1 MTEEKQKRKPLTLQT
16 TVPVPSS
23 EEDSGGDKIRQSL
36 SHGRSK
42 SVIVEVKRKRSKVPS
57 ETLTTHSEEIHP
69 KLTDQEQSLRLKAL
83 REAEAVAAMRKEER
97 VSIEVPLTPEV
108 LEELVDL
115 TSSEKKE
122 AVEKREARLEGRRR
136 KEDRDDFEEE
146 VRAKPAA
153 KGGGRKK
160 AVRSIMMVDT
170 DGDESSPRFVVGLKK
185 LRKGKRPV
193 SASAVGPKLIE
204 IRESLTV
211 SNLSVLLGKK
221 TSIIIKGLSK
231 YDDRNLSPSS
241 IIEGDA
247 AQLVAEE
254 LGYSVTRHYGE
265 DKEAMVWDQTPVH
278 LKERPPVVTVMG
290 HVDHGKT
297 SLLDALRKT
306 DIAAKEVGGITQ
318 HIGAYQVT
326 LPSGKT
332 ITFVDTPGHEAF
344 TQMRARGAQT
354 TDMVILVVAAD
365 DGIKEQTI
373 EAIRHA
379 QAAKVP
385 IIVAINKIDKPGA
398 RPDHV
403 RQALL
408 SYDIVVESLGGD
420 VQAIEVSALT
430 GLNLDALEEAIL
442 LQGEIM
448 GLQADEDMRAK
459 GIILE
464 THMKKGQGVVA
475 TLLMQEGTLSKG
487 DIFVVGTSWG
497 RVRLLF
503 DDKGKTVQAAKP
515 SQPVEVVGFS
525 DNPSPGDR
533 LMVVPS
539 EAKAREIIQWKKE
552 KIASQEEDNS
562 LIPRNLTAQ
571 LKQQQVKELPVIIKA
586 DAQGSQEGLE
596 HELLK
601 IQHEEVAIQ
610 IIYKGVGSI
619 TESDALLAQTT
630 GAVILGFNVGTL
642 PEARRIIET
651 KGIQVL
657 NHRIIYQAI
666 DEIRNA
672 LSGLLEAVYQE
683 ETLGKAEVIQVFMV
697 KKMLPVA
704 GSMVK
709 EGLFRRG
716 AYARVIRD
724 GKIIFQGI
732 IRSLRHIKE
741 DVKEIASGY
750 ECGIS
755 LEGYSDF
762 KIGDTLECF
771 TKKEIQRSV

>member
-1 MTEEKQKRKPLTLQT
+1 MTEEKQKRKPLKLQT

-23 EEDSGGDKIRQSL
+23 TEEGGGDKIRQSL

-42 SVIVEVKRKRSKVPS
+42 SVIVEVKGKRSKTSAEP
-57 ETLTTHSEEIHP
+57 LTTQSEDIHP
-69 KLTDQEQSLRLKAL
+69 KLTDQEQTLRLKAL
-83 REAEAVAAMRKEER
+83 RDAEAAAVHKEKILPE
-97 VSIEVPLTPEV
+97 EAPLLPEPLEDLTDLTPV
-108 LEELVDL
+108 
-115 TSSEKKE
+115 EKKE
-122 AVEKREARLEGRRR
+122 AVERREARLEGRRR
-136 KEDRDDFEEE
+136 KEDREDFEEE
-146 VRAKPAA
+146 VRAKSTT
-153 KGGGRKK
+153 KGSSRKK
-160 AVRSIMMVDT
+160 AVRSIMMVDV
-170 DGDESSPRFVVGLKK
+170 DSDEPATRSVVGLKK
-185 LRKGKRPV
+185 LRKGKRP
-193 SASAVGPKLIE
+193 APGGGITHPKGID
-204 IRESLTV
+204 IGESLTV

-221 TSIIIKGLSK
+221 TSFIIKALSK
-231 YDDRNLSPSS
+231 YDNSTLSPSS
-241 IIEGDA
+241 IIDGDA

-254 LGYSVTRHYGE
+254 FGYGVTRHYGE
-265 DKEAMVWDQTPVH
+265 DKEAMVWNQAPVH

-306 DIAAKEVGGITQ
+306 DVAAREVGGITQ

-344 TQMRARGAQT
+344 TQMRARGART

-365 DGIKEQTI
+365 DGVKEQTI

-385 IIVAINKIDKPGA
+385 MIVAINKIDKPGA

-448 GLQADEDMRAK
+448 NLQADDEMRAK
-459 GIILE
+459 GVILE
-464 THMKKGQGVVA
+464 THMKKGHGVVG
-475 TLLMQEGTLSKG
+475 TLLVQEGTLSKG

-503 DDKGKTVQAAKP
+503 DDKGRSVQGAKP
-515 SQPVEVVGFS
+515 SQPVEVVGFA
-525 DNPSPGDR
+525 DTPHPGDR
-533 LMVVPS
+533 FMVVSS

-552 KIASQEEDNS
+552 KLASQEGQLVPE
-562 LIPRNLTAQ
+562 RNLTAQ
-571 LKQQQVKELPVIIKA
+571 LKQQQVKELPIIIKA

-601 IQHEEVAIQ
+601 IQHEEVAVQ

-630 GAVILGFNVGTL
+630 GAIIVGFNVGTL
-642 PEARRIIET
+642 PEARRIIEN
-651 KGIQVL
+651 KGVRVL
-657 NHRIIYQAI
+657 NHKIIYQAV
-666 DEIRNA
+666 DEVRKA
-672 LSGLLEAVYQE
+672 LSGLLDVSYQE
-683 ETLGKAEVIQVFMV
+683 ELLGKAQVIQVFMV

-704 GSMVK
+704 GCMVK

-716 AYARVIRD
+716 AYARVLRD
-724 GKIIFQGI
+724 GHVVFEGV

-750 ECGIS
+750 ECGVS
-755 LEGYSDF
+755 LDGYSDF
-762 KIGDTLECF
+762 KVGDTLECF
-771 TKKEIQRSV
+771 SKKEIQRSV